1 MKKQQIKNTVV
12 LIIGVITTNVL
23 GSFFYTRFDLTKD
36 KRYTLSL
43 TSIDILK
50 NTKEPLYID
59 VFLEGNLPGEFKR
72 LQNETKQILDEYQS
86 HNSNVIYQ
94 FINPL
99 ENPDEAAENIKKFE
113 QRGLTSVNIAA
124 NENGKKIQQI
134 VYPWAIATYKDK
146 STKLS
151 LLKNKLGVSAGE
163 NINNSVQHLEYAFSN
178 AFYKISTEK
187 KKKIAVLKGNG
198 ELDDV
203 LKADFLKEIREN
215 YFIAPFTLDS
225 VAKSPNK
232 TLADL
237 KTYDLA
243 ILTKPKE
250 AFTDQEKMILDQY
263 IINGG
268 KTLMLVET
276 VNIDM
281 ENLSKT
287 GESIAFAIDLGLN
300 DLFFKYGFRI
310 NPLLIK
316 DMQCAPI
323 ALATGNKGN
332 QTQYTK
338 FPWLFAPYIVPDS
351 HHPVVNNI
359 DGLKF
364 DFVNP
369 IDTIKNNIK
378 KTILLHSSPYSK
390 KVGTPL
396 DIDLK
401 IVNQQPN
408 QDEYSDGNLPI
419 SILLEGKFKSVFQNR
434 VLPFEDS
441 TFKTEGKTTKMIVVS
456 DGDIIKNQLDDKGYP
471 LELGFDKWTNSM
483 YSNKEFMMNC
493 VNYLLDDTGLINIR
507 SKEVNLPLLDKEK
520 VSENYTATQLQT
532 VLLPLVMIML
542 FGLATT
548 YFRKR
553 AYSK

>member
-198 ELDDV
+198 EIEDI

>member
-36 KRYTLSL
+36 KRYTLSQ

-99 ENPDEAAENIKKFE
+99 ENPDEASENIKKFE

-198 ELDDV
+198 EIEDIF
-203 LKADFLKEIREN
+203 KADFLKEIREN

-250 AFTDQEKMILDQY
+250 AFTDQEKMVLDQY

-287 GESIAFAIDLGLN
+287 GKSIAFAIDLGLN

-456 DGDIIKNQLDDKGYP
+456 DGDIIKNQLDDKGNP